1 MVKRVG
7 ETVGVG
13 ARCAPLSSGPLPPFG
28 HLLHGGENEAVPAA
42 ARLVG
47 AAVVNFQADTP
58 RKNGANFF
66 PESPLVQD
74 RRPDET
80 SLAVPRRPD

>member
-13 ARCAPLSSGPLPPFG
+13 ARRAPLSSGPLPPFG

-47 AAVVNFQADTP
+47 AALVNFQADTP
-58 RKNGANFF
+58 RKNGANFLPEF
-66 PESPLVQD
+66 PLLPY
-74 RRPDET
+74 RRADEA
-80 SLAVPRRPD
+80 SLAVPRRED